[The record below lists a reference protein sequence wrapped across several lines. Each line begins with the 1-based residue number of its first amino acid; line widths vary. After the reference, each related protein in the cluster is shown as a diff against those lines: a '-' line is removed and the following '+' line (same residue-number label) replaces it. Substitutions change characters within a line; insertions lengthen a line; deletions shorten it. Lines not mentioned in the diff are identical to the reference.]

1 MNERKKV
8 SIEDVIN
15 SINKLNNIPDK
26 QQWKTTTSKLFKV
39 NLLQLLSNRDK
50 TPEYVVQRLKKDKR
64 AATRNA
70 KLRLSNIKLGELTQI
85 LRGKSKRI
93 KH

>member
-1 MNERKKV
+1 MFSVHPKR
-8 SIEDVIN
+8 I
-15 SINKLNNIPDK
+15 
-26 QQWKTTTSKLFKV
+26 
-39 NLLQLLSNRDK
+39 
-50 TPEYVVQRLKKDKR
+50 KKDKR